1 MTLQVHH
8 YMADCGGNFTEN
20 LPTSQRPPVPGEEN
34 ETAPTCAIAKERS
47 PSATPRR
54 STLLAHVKTGLTGDM
69 EEDEAPL
76 GFEPEGS
83 ASVTPP
89 YTRWTESLH
98 ALLSDED
105 GICLFKQFL
114 VQEKAEDPL
123 LFWLATEGFKKK
135 SADDPKRNELAKV
148 IYKKFVKAD
157 GQQVVKLSPA
167 LRTNIAGMVR
177 SSVFDETLF
186 DAAQAE
192 VEEHI
197 RESTY
202 PMFLKSDLYVQYIN
216 NGGISP
222 KSSECS
228 SSGGNSRVTGYL
240 PTLPEDAELTDI
252 PSGDAAAISQGQVPL
267 TMEMLMKTSFHRHAA
282 SKTQEGCYLKGSS
295 ARVLNPY
302 HPGFTSFAPAVS
314 TNDSELQSLS
324 SDAISDDTL
333 SLTDSSV
340 DGGPMI
346 GRHQKQQ
353 QRRRQY
359 RAMKTN
365 VRQNGR
371 VTSFPPFPITQR
383 PPKEVQPME
392 PAEFARIL
400 TEKLERVLRQ
410 QEMEERLSAR
420 LRKVEEEESDPD
432 RTASAADAPR
442 ISAAMFEK
450 GALPEDDPNSILDNH
465 FSRVF
470 VDSARHTPGDY
481 SPRSQSPERAHR
493 AKNPNPLGGPLVPPG
508 MTTKQVIPHH
518 QLPQQ
523 YSKHAMQ
530 RQRTKEAYTPGY
542 NVDPE
547 MSLADYKYFMQ
558 HKAKIEMDAVPQ
570 RTLAVMTGEPG
581 DSIYHKLRAR
591 GDSLTMDLLT
601 DTTKHVKTKKSSK
614 KSDISS
620 ISKTTDSGI
629 YEGPPSLPSDN
640 ERMQHIEQWI
650 EEGER
655 YSKQVVSKPYRRT
668 SHRMSPDIT
677 QTSSMPQHRQSMP
690 KKPIA
695 YNTSRPTSQE
705 RTYCATKQLPQR
717 SSPHLPT
724 QPIMQDPSMPLN
736 KPPEPLTVLEEV
748 RRRIDVSSKQ
758 RQRHSDGMRKER
770 RPTSN
775 NPPTRV
781 TSAPAKMAPVV
792 LSDTTEDQGRK
803 SGSKQ
808 RSVAPPDGKQTTATT
823 VAYYFCNDPIPY
835 RTTLPGDKITLAQ
848 FKTLISKKGDYR
860 YTFKTPSDEFDTGV
874 VHEIISDDATVLP
887 IYQGKIIGK
896 VEKID

>member
-1 MTLQVHH
+1 MTLQVYH

-34 ETAPTCAIAKERS
+34 ETVSTSSVSITKERS

-54 STLLAHVKTGLTGDM
+54 STLMSAMKLGLGGR

-114 VQEKAEDPL
+114 VQEKAQDPL

-148 IYKKFVKAD
+148 IYKKFIKAD
-157 GQQVVKLSPA
+157 GQQAVKISST

-177 SSVFDETLF
+177 SSVFDESLF
-186 DAAQAE
+186 DPAQGE
-192 VEEHI
+192 VEETI

-202 PMFLKSDLYVQYIN
+202 PSFLKSDIYVQYIN

-228 SSGGNSRVTGYL
+228 SSGENSRVTGYL

-252 PSGDAAAISQGQVPL
+252 PSGENAALNQGQVPL
-267 TMEMLMKTSFHRHAA
+267 TMEMLMKTSFHRHST
-282 SKTQEGCYLKGSS
+282 SKTQEGCYLRGSS
-295 ARVLNPY
+295 ARVLSPY
-302 HPGFTSFAPAVS
+302 HPSFTSFAPAVS

-324 SDAISDDTL
+324 SDAISDDTM

-340 DGGPMI
+340 DGGPII
-346 GRHQKQQ
+346 GRHQKHQ

-371 VTSFPPFPITQR
+371 VASFPPFPIAQR
-383 PPKEVQPME
+383 PPKDVQPME

-410 QEMEERLSAR
+410 RETEERLTAR
-420 LRKVEEEESDPD
+420 LRKVEEEESHVDPD
-432 RTASAADAPR
+432 RTVSSSDAPR
-442 ISAAMFEK
+442 LSAMFEK
-450 GALPEDDPNSILDNH
+450 GTLPEDDPNSILDDH

-470 VDSARHTPGDY
+470 KDSARHTPGDF
-481 SPRSQSPERAHR
+481 SPRSRSPDRAHR
-493 AKNPNPLGGPLVPPG
+493 AKTSNPLASMAPVGLTG
-508 MTTKQVIPHH
+508 KQMIPHH
-518 QLPQQ
+518 QLQHNKQ
-523 YSKHAMQ
+523 SMQ
-530 RQRTKEAYTPGY
+530 RQRSKDVYTPGY
-542 NVDPE
+542 NVEPE
-547 MSLADYKYFMQ
+547 MTMAQYRHAMRASKQM
-558 HKAKIEMDAVPQ
+558 EMDASTQKTIPP
-570 RTLAVMTGEPG
+570 EFG

-591 GDSLTMDLLT
+591 GDSITMDLFT
-601 DTTKHVKTKKSSK
+601 DTTRHVKPKKSSK

-640 ERMQHIEQWI
+640 ERKQHIEQWI

-655 YSKQVVSKPYRRT
+655 FSKPITGKQNRRPG
-668 SHRMSPDIT
+668 HRMSPDIT
-677 QTSSMPQHRQSMP
+677 QASSMPQQRHSLP
-690 KKPIA
+690 KKPVA

-705 RTYCATKQLPQR
+705 RTYCLTKVLPQR

-758 RQRHSDGMRKER
+758 RQRHSDGGRKDR
-770 RPTSN
+770 RPTSG

-781 TSAPAKMAPVV
+781 TSAPAKMAPVTSPDMV
-792 LSDTTEDQGRK
+792 EDQGRK
-803 SGSKQ
+803 SSSKP
-808 RSVAPPDGKQTTATT
+808 RTFAPPDGKEATSIT

-835 RTTLPGDKITLAQ
+835 RTTLPGNKITLAQ

-874 VHEIISDDATVLP
+874 VHEIISDDSTILP